1 LERAHPDLVTPDSPT
16 QRVGGTPLKAF
27 PEVRREIP
35 MLSLDDAFSDEEVV
49 AWDQRVRER
58 LGALVVEYG
67 AEPKF
72 DGLAVSV
79 TYENGLLVQGSTRGD
94 GVVGE
99 DVTQNLRTIRSIPL
113 RLLGKGIRG
122 SWKSAARSICRRRD
136 LKN

>member
-1 LERAHPDLVTPDSPT
+1 
-16 QRVGGTPLKAF
+16 VGGTPLKAF